1 MPALAVQA
9 LAVTIRH
16 LKQFGLEGILS
27 LGASFRPFSS
37 NMEMNLSANTLQQ
50 LEVLKNNADG
60 SQSGSLLQT
69 MNHTLTIF
77 GQRLLRHWVWMEL
90 TLLAISSISAV

>member
-1 MPALAVQA
+1 MDMPALAVQA
-9 LAVTIRH
+9 LAVTIQH

-50 LEVLKNNADG
+50 LEVFCDSDMYCSDPPGPERESVREIDVSNESNELLKP
-60 SQSGSLLQT
+60 LLY
-69 MNHTLTIF
+69 F
-77 GQRLLRHWVWMEL
+77 
-90 TLLAISSISAV
+90 